1 MNQWSKLHVA
11 GKVGDGDFTLKG
23 TWDALGEV
31 GRFRGKASLK
41 NALPFFLN
49 NWMTASN
56 MPRLIRGRIFADLSV
71 DAGDT
76 PDSYQSSVQLKFLRG
91 LTEMSLSP
99 NDPLLSR
106 IGFSA
111 SDILLR
117 LDDGAGKAALQFE
130 TSGSWRTQPLN
141 MGRLGMPMQSA
152 LQQAVMQRMEQEDQ
166 VRGPSPEKQKHS
178 SETSVRLREGGSLS
192 LNERIRLFKAVRI
205 LRKNPDWVVDLIP
218 QWTGDEINADMLKR
232 VLYTQNLIERY
243 LSHRRVGKQR
253 IFPLWPTAENHADD
267 IGSVRVSIGPPA

>member
-1 MNQWSKLHVA
+1 MK
-11 GKVGDGDFTLKG
+11 GD
-23 TWDALGEV
+23 WDALGEV
-31 GRFRGKASLK
+31 NRFRGNASLK

-71 DAGDT
+71 KDGDST
-76 PDSYQSSVQLKFLRG
+76 DSYQSSVQLKFLRG

-99 NDPLLSR
+99 DDPLLSR

-141 MGRLGMPMQSA
+141 VGRLGMSMQSA
-152 LQQAVMQRMEQEDQ
+152 LQQAVMQQEDQ

-178 SETSVRLREGGSLS
+178 SDTRIRLREGGSLS
-192 LNERIRLFKAVRI
+192 LNERIRLFKAVRL
-205 LRKNPDWVVDLIP
+205 LRKNPDWYY
-218 QWTGDEINADMLKR
+218 K
-232 VLYTQNLIERY
+232 
-243 LSHRRVGKQR
+243 
-253 IFPLWPTAENHADD
+253 
-267 IGSVRVSIGPPA
+267 